1 MEEDAGKKETKKGTD
16 GGERSETRK
25 SAVAARRGREP
36 LKRIST
42 EGEGGGMNIPIS
54 LRSLA
59 SSSGGQGPLVFV
71 SSPIICMMYSAA
83 SCSATGERKAAFW
96 Q

>member
-1 MEEDAGKKETKKGTD
+1 MGKKETKKK
-16 GGERSETRK
+16 ERESRK
-25 SAVAARRGREP
+25 SAVVAERRGREP
-36 LKRIST
+36 LKHET
-42 EGEGGGMNIPIS
+42 EREGGGMNIPIS
-54 LRSLA
+54 PRSLA

-96 Q
+96 QGG